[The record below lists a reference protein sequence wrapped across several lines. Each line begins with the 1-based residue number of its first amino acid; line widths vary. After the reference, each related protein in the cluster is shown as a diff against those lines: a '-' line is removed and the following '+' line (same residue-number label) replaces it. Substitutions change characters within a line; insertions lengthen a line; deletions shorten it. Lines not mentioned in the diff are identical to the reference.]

1 MSVMNMSDE
10 FRKIVAKDK
19 DLRMSVEA
27 KPDIG
32 YSTGFPTYDAIT
44 SYPVYIN
51 NDEKGIHQK
60 YICSGITDGT
70 LNGVIGKTGSG
81 KSSFALQ
88 VGANIIRPF
97 RTSCLFEDSIEG
109 GVTQSRREILTGFY
123 GDEYI
128 ERIIIRNQGIT
139 AENFYKR
146 IKTIHDLKLNN
157 KDKYLYDTGL
167 LDYYAKPVYAF
178 EPTVYILDSV
188 ALLYPDDML
197 DDDELKGAS
206 SMSVS
211 KSVAVVS
218 QLVSAIIPMLKAAN
232 IIVFAINHIKDDINI
247 GPFVKAPDVKYLK
260 VGERLP
266 KGKAVTYLSSNIIRI
281 DSGTK
286 LKANETFHID
296 GSICTISNVKT
307 RASAANRSVPLIFN
321 QYTGFDPILS
331 MFQMLKANGRVNG
344 SGVGLYFDDYKDY
357 KFSMGN
363 LIEKLEDPNFYE
375 VFNKVS
381 SDELRKNIIDPKEYQ
396 HVNVNNKFTTD
407 ILNSIKLD

>member
-1 MSVMNMSDE
+1 MNSLLSDD

-44 SYPVYIN
+44 TYPVYIN
-51 NDEKGIHQK
+51 NENKNLNLK
-60 YICSGITDGT
+60 YYCSGITDGT
-70 LNGVIGKTGSG
+70 LNGVIGKTGTG

-97 RTSCLFEDSIEG
+97 KTSVMFEDSIEG
-109 GVTQSRREILTGFY
+109 GVTQSRREVLTGFY

-128 ERIIIRNQGIT
+128 NRIIVRNQGIT

-146 IKTIHDLKLNN
+146 IKTIHDLKINN

-167 LDYYAKPVYAF
+167 LDYYAKPVIAF

-197 DDDELKGAS
+197 DDDDLKGAS
-206 SMSVS
+206 SMAVS

-232 IIVFAINHIKDDINI
+232 IIVFAINHIKDDIQI
-247 GPFVKAPDVKYLK
+247 GPFTKAPDVKYLK
-260 VGERLP
+260 PGERLP
-266 KGKAVTYLSSNIIRI
+266 KGKAVTYLSSNIIRL
-281 DSGTK
+281 DNSTK
-286 LKANETFHID
+286 LKPNETFHID
-296 GSICTISNVKT
+296 GSIVNISNVKT
-307 RASAANRSVPLIFN
+307 RASAANRSVPMIFN
-321 QYTGFDPILS
+321 QYTGFDPVLS
-331 MFQMLKANGRVNG
+331 IFQMLKQNNRVNG
-344 SGVGLYFDDYKDY
+344 SGIGLYLDDYKDY

-363 LIEKLEDPNFYE
+363 LIEKLENPDFYE
-375 VFNKVS
+375 IFSKVA
-381 SDELRKNIIDPKEYQ
+381 SDEIKRNIIDPKEYQ
-396 HVNVNNKFTTD
+396 HTNVNNKMAMD
-407 ILNSIKLD
+407 IMNSIK